1 MQQTSHRSNSM
12 ARRIMLVPISTGV
25 GLTSVSVGLVRALEQ
40 KAVKVNFFKPIAQPR
55 SGETGPEKST
65 QIVTQGSPINPP
77 TPFALDYAEQMIGD
91 GKGDDLLEEIVERFE
106 NTISNDEVAIIEGM
120 VPTRRQPYAGRVNR
134 EIAQTLGAEIVFI
147 LTPGN
152 DSNDQIEDKLE
163 IAAGYYGG
171 VGHARVLGCIFN
183 KVNAPLDEEGRAR
196 ADLVDSHNP
205 DALENEVNRLAS
217 LPIFRKHPFML
228 LGSIPWDFELVAPR
242 VKDLSAYLKAEVLNE
257 GDMVH
262 RRLRRV
268 TFCARTVSNIL
279 NHFTPGALL
288 VTPGDRSD
296 VLVAACLSAMNGTK
310 IGAIL
315 LTGGFKP
322 EPRIMTLCEQAMATG
337 LPILCTEA
345 DTWRT
350 SLLLHN
356 FNMEVP
362 CDDIQ
367 RIDKVKHH
375 NASFID
381 SDWLDTLAKS
391 VGKTRKMSP
400 PAFRYLLTDKA
411 RHANKTVVLPE
422 GNEPRTIKAAAIC
435 GMRGIAKTV
444 LLGDKEEIL
453 RIAMQQ
459 GVELNEN
466 VTIVEP
472 HLVLQDY
479 VDPMVEIRKAKGLT
493 EVVAL
498 EQLQDNVVLGTM
510 MLEQGVV
517 DGLVSGAVN
526 TTANTIRPPL
536 QLIKTAPGSSLV
548 SSVFFMLLPDQ
559 VLVYGDCAINPDP
572 TAEQL
577 ADIAIQSADSAAAFG
592 IEPRV
597 AMISYSTGTSGT
609 GADVEKVR
617 EATKL
622 AQQKRPDLVIDGPLQ
637 YDAAIMENVALKKAP
652 NSPVA
657 GKATVFIFP
666 DLNTGNTTYKA
677 VQRSADLISI
687 GPMLQGMRKPVNDLS
702 RGALVDDIVYTIALT
717 AIQAEQV
724 ANLK

>member
-1 MQQTSHRSNSM
+1 
-12 ARRIMLVPISTGV
+12 
-25 GLTSVSVGLVRALEQ
+25 VR
-40 KAVKVNFFKPIAQPR
+40 
-55 SGETGPEKST
+55 
-65 QIVTQGSPINPP
+65 
-77 TPFALDYAEQMIGD
+77 
-91 GKGDDLLEEIVERFE
+91 DLCE
-106 NTISNDEVAIIEGM
+106 
-120 VPTRRQPYAGRVNR
+120 
-134 EIAQTLGAEIVFI
+134 
-147 LTPGN
+147 
-152 DSNDQIEDKLE
+152 
-163 IAAGYYGG
+163 
-171 VGHARVLGCIFN
+171 
-183 KVNAPLDEEGRAR
+183 
-196 ADLVDSHNP
+196 
-205 DALENEVNRLAS
+205 
-217 LPIFRKHPFML
+217 
-228 LGSIPWDFELVAPR
+228 
-242 VKDLSAYLKAEVLNE
+242 YLKAEVINE
-257 GDMVH
+257 GDMAH

-279 NHFTPGALL
+279 SHFTPGALL

-310 IGAIL
+310 LGAIL

-322 EPRIMTLCEQAMATG
+322 EDRIMKLCEQAMNTG
-337 LPILCTEA
+337 LPILATQE

-362 CDDIQ
+362 CDDDQ
-367 RIDKVKHH
+367 RIDKVKDH
-375 NASFID
+375 NASNID
-381 SDWLDTLAKS
+381 SDWLDSLAQS
-391 VGKTRKMSP
+391 VGRTRKMSP
-400 PAFRYLLTDKA
+400 PAFRFLLTDKA
-411 RHANKTVVLPE
+411 RQAKKTVVLPE

-435 GMRGIAKTV
+435 GQRGIAKTI

-453 RIAMQQ
+453 RIAEQQ
-459 GVELNEN
+459 GVELNDN

-472 HLVLQDY
+472 GDVINDY
-479 VDPMVEIRKAKGLT
+479 VAPMVEIRKNKGLT
-493 EVVAL
+493 EVVAQ
-498 EQLQDNVVLGTM
+498 EQLLDNVVLGTM
-510 MLEQGVV
+510 MLEQGKV

-597 AMISYSTGTSGT
+597 AMISYSTGTSGS

-652 NSPVA
+652 DSPVA
-657 GKATVFIFP
+657 GKATVFVFP

-717 AIQAEQV
+717 AIQAKQV
-724 ANLK
+724 ESLEN

>member
-1 MQQTSHRSNSM
+1 M

-65 QIVTQGSPINPP
+65 LIVTQGSPINPP

-106 NTISNDEVAIIEGM
+106 STISNDEVAIIEGM

-134 EIAQTLGAEIVFI
+134 EIAQTLGAEIIFV

-152 DSNDQIEDKLE
+152 DSNDQIEDRLE

-183 KVNAPLDEEGRAR
+183 KVNAPLDDEGRAR

-205 DALENEVNRLAS
+205 EALENELNRLAS
-217 LPIFRKHPFML
+217 LPIFTKHPFML

-242 VKDLSAYLKAEVLNE
+242 VKDLSAYLKAQVLNE
-257 GDMVH
+257 GDMAH

-315 LTGGFKP
+315 LTGGFMP

-337 LPILCTEA
+337 LPILCTDA

-362 CDDIQ
+362 CDDEQ

-375 NASFID
+375 NASHID
-381 SDWLDTLAKS
+381 SDWLDTLAQS

-411 RHANKTVVLPE
+411 RNANKTVVLPE

-435 GMRGIAKTV
+435 GQRGIAKTI
-444 LLGDKEEIL
+444 LLGSREEIH
-453 RIAMQQ
+453 RIASQQ

-466 VTIVEP
+466 VTIIEP
-472 HLVLQDY
+472 QSVLNDY
-479 VDPMVEIRKAKGLT
+479 VAPMVEIRKGKGLT
-493 EVVAL
+493 EVVAQ

-510 MLEQGVV
+510 MLERGIV

-577 ADIAIQSADSAAAFG
+577 ADIAIQSADSAQAFG

-622 AQQKRPDLVIDGPLQ
+622 AQQKRPDLIIDGPLQ

-717 AIQAEQV
+717 AIQAAQV
-724 ANLK
+724 SDK